1 MGLRVQSTNGN
12 CPQHLT
18 QLRFADKRCQPGLWE
33 RNCYLKRASCQVAKQ
48 IFISYSRHDAD
59 AAKSIVADLGDLK
72 HDAWYDQELSGGQ
85 AWWDQILANIRDCD
99 YFLFILSQ
107 SSLDSVA
114 CQREFTYAAELNCP
128 ILPLLVGD
136 NIAFNL
142 LPPALSQIQILD
154 YRKRNDDPKI
164 AIISLVN
171 SLNSLPA
178 RSPLPTPL
186 PTPPEVPLSYLGKL
200 ALKLSDERGLS
211 REEQSQLVMDLKA
224 AFRDPATHN
233 DARVLMKRLGQH
245 PEVLASIAREIDD
258 MLNASVA
265 GLPESQA
272 PSKAAHAPARR
283 NRAPARVAPAEL
295 EQPAPNRM
303 ASDITTGSTSFSSN
317 IRRTWAKHAPI
328 YSRLAGGVMLILAFI
343 SAGSSQSGEVFRL
356 NFGLLLMLIGF
367 LRWVEQPKEYLPAK
381 PWSQLFS
388 LVLIFYGFIAPILL
402 ILPVYFFDH
411 KILGMVLLLD
421 GIISTILSFSFLH
434 LRFWQLRAFTA
445 FALAITGL
453 IVLASS
459 SGTMVVYGYL
469 ALMFVIAAIFKL
481 IFGNFLF

>member
-1 MGLRVQSTNGN
+1 
-12 CPQHLT
+12 
-18 QLRFADKRCQPGLWE
+18 
-33 RNCYLKRASCQVAKQ
+33 VAKQ

-164 AIISLVN
+164 TIISLVN

-186 PTPPEVPLSYLGKL
+186 PTPPEVPMSYLGKL
-200 ALKLSDERGLS
+200 AQKISDERGLS

-258 MLNASVA
+258 MLNAPVA

-303 ASDITTGSTSFSSN
+303 ASDITTGSTSFPSN

-328 YSRLAGGVMLILAFI
+328 YSRLAGGVMLILVLI
-343 SAGSSQSGEVFRL
+343 GGYSQKWQVVE
-356 NFGLLLMLIGF
+356 LLLIMLFGF
-367 LRWVEQPKEYLPAK
+367 LRWVDQPKEYLLAK
-381 PWSQLFS
+381 PWAQLFS
-388 LVLIFYGFIAPILL
+388 LVLIFYGFIASLL
-402 ILPVYFFDH
+402 LMRLEFSF
-411 KILGMVLLLD
+411 KMFAMVLFLD
-421 GIISTILSFSFLH
+421 GIISTILSFSCH
-434 LRFWQLRAFTA
+434 LRFWQLRAIIT
-445 FALAITGL
+445 FALAIIGL
-453 IVLASS
+453 IGLAGSNDWYS
-459 SGTMVVYGYL
+459 
-469 ALMFVIAAIFKL
+469 FFPPIFIIAAILKL

>member
-1 MGLRVQSTNGN
+1 
-12 CPQHLT
+12 
-18 QLRFADKRCQPGLWE
+18 
-33 RNCYLKRASCQVAKQ
+33 VAKQ

-59 AAKSIVADLGDLK
+59 AARSIVADLEDLK

-85 AWWDQILANIRDCD
+85 AWWDQILANIRECD

-114 CQREFTYAAELNCP
+114 CQREFTYATELNCP

-178 RSPLPTPL
+178 RWPLPTPL
-186 PTPPEVPLSYLGKL
+186 PTPPEVPMSYLGKL

-233 DARVLMKRLGQH
+233 DARELMKRLRQH

-258 MLNASVA
+258 MLNAPVA

-328 YSRLAGGVMLILAFI
+328 YSRMAGGVMLILAFI
-343 SAGSSQSGEVFRL
+343 SFGVSQGYSLAGEVFRL
-356 NFGLLLMLIGF
+356 NFGSLLMLIGF

-402 ILPVYFFDH
+402 MLLEFPFNF
-411 KILGMVLLLD
+411 KILAMVLFLD

-453 IVLASS
+453 IALVSS
-459 SGTMVVYGYL
+459 DTTNGYSYL
-469 ALMFVIAAIFKL
+469 AAIFMIAAIFKL